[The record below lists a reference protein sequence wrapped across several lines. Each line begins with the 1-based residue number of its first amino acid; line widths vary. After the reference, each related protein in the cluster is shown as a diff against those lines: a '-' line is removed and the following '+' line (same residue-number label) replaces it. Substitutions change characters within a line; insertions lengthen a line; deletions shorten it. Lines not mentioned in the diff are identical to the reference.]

1 MDIKI
6 FVATHKNYWM
16 PEDDIYTPIH
26 VGRKGKKDIG
36 YIGDDTADNIS
47 DRNDGYCELTGFYW
61 IWKNVKADYLGLVHY
76 RRYFTHKGLFCRSID
91 KKRRDIL
98 SRKDWESLLKY
109 TDIVVADKRK
119 YRIETNEEHY
129 LHAHPREQ
137 FDVCKAI
144 IQEQCPEY
152 MNGWNVMMNRTWAH
166 MFNMFVMKKEL
177 YHAYCEWLF
186 PILSQVETRIDTSE
200 MTPYEARF
208 MGRISELL
216 LDVWLEYN
224 QLKYKELP
232 WVQLGKENWPKKIRY
247 FLAAKFKNKK
257 YGQSF

>member
-166 MFNMFVMKKEL
+166 MFNMFVMKKE
-177 YHAYCEWLF
+177 YYDEFC
-186 PILSQVETRIDTSE
+186 Q
-200 MTPYEARF
+200 
-208 MGRISELL
+208 
-216 LDVWLEYN
+216 
-224 QLKYKELP
+224 
-232 WVQLGKENWPKKIRY
+232 
-247 FLAAKFKNKK
+247 
-257 YGQSF
+257 

>member
-1 MDIKI
+1 
-6 FVATHKNYWM
+6 M

-119 YRIETNEEHY
+119 Y
-129 LHAHPREQ
+129 
-137 FDVCKAI
+137 
-144 IQEQCPEY
+144 
-152 MNGWNVMMNRTWAH
+152 
-166 MFNMFVMKKEL
+166 
-177 YHAYCEWLF
+177 
-186 PILSQVETRIDTSE
+186 LSLIH
-200 MTPYEARF
+200 
-208 MGRISELL
+208 I
-216 LDVWLEYN
+216 
-224 QLKYKELP
+224 
-232 WVQLGKENWPKKIRY
+232 
-247 FLAAKFKNKK
+247 
-257 YGQSF
+257 

>member
-1 MDIKI
+1 
-6 FVATHKNYWM
+6 M

-26 VGRKGKKDIG
+26 VGRKGKQDIG

-91 KKRRDIL
+91 KKRMDIL
-98 SRKDWESLLKY
+98 SRKDWENLLKY

-137 FDVCKAI
+137 FDVCKAV
-144 IQEQCPEY
+144 IQEKCPEY
-152 MNGWNVMMNRTWAH
+152 MNGWNIMMNRTWAH
-166 MFNMFVMKKEL
+166 MFNMFVMKKEY
-177 YHAYCEWLF
+177 YHEFCQWWFDVMLKWRREQTCQLMKRRNA
-186 PILSQVETRIDTSE
+186 D
-200 MTPYEARF
+200 
-208 MGRISELL
+208 GLL
-216 LDVWLEYN
+216 MKCFWTFGWR
-224 QLKYKELP
+224 LKAI
-232 WVQLGKENWPKKIRY
+232 NIKKLMQI
-247 FLAAKFKNKK
+247 FLKNKT
-257 YGQSF
+257 G